1 MSLGFYF
8 NERACSGCRAC
19 QTACKDRND
28 LQVGQLYRHVTT
40 FQTGAFPNATMYHY
54 SATCNHCETPACAEA
69 CPTGAMQKGDDG
81 TVQHDDAACI
91 GCQSCVEAC
100 PYRVPV
106 LLENAGIVGKCDACK
121 PFRDR
126 GLNPVCVDACN
137 MRALEFGDIDELRAK
152 HEGGGG
158 LVGSLVS
165 DLPIL
170 PSSEQTG
177 PNMLINPK
185 PAALEESFTQVLL

>member
-28 LQVGQLYRHVTT
+28 LEVGQLFRHVRT
-40 FQTGAFPNATMYHY
+40 FQTGTFPNATMYHY
-54 SATCNHCETPACAEA
+54 SATCNHCDSPACVAN
-69 CPTGAMQKGDDG
+69 CPTGAMQKADDG
-81 TVQHDDAACI
+81 TVQHDDELCI
-91 GCQSCVEAC
+91 GCGSCANSC
-100 PYRVPV
+100 PYEVPV
-106 LLENAGIVGKCDACK
+106 VFEDKKIAGKCDACK

-152 HEGGGG
+152 HEGDAM
-158 LVGSLVS
+158 VTELVS

-170 PSSEQTG
+170 ASSAETN
-177 PNMLINPK
+177 PNTIINPK
-185 PAALEESFTQVLL
+185 EAALAADFTEVLL

>member
-54 SATCNHCETPACAEA
+54 SATCNHCEAPACIEA

-137 MRALEFGDIDELRAK
+137 MRALEFGDVDELRAK
-152 HEGGGG
+152 HESDGG
-158 LVGSLVS
+158 LTGSLVS

-177 PNMLINPK
+177 PNTLVNPK
-185 PAALEESFTQVLL
+185 PAALEETFTQVLL